1 MSIERKVT
9 YIVAGREFT
18 DKAEAEAYEQGGEF
32 ADVLD
37 SYLESCGYDITT
49 RGGRSLA
56 TRTRREVLA
65 FLQWAQDCGLSLMT
79 HVSTEDFGYPKLEPD
94 QEAA

>member
-37 SYLESCGYDITT
+37 DYLESCGYNSGA

-65 FLQWAQDCGLSLMT
+65 FLQWAQDCGLALVDNANAVET
-79 HVSTEDFGYPKLEPD
+79 A
-94 QEAA
+94 QEAD

>member
-1 MSIERKVT
+1 MPIERKVT

-32 ADVLD
+32 AYVLD
-37 SYLESCGYDITT
+37 AYLDSCGYDTGT

-56 TRTRREVLA
+56 TRTRREILA
-65 FLQWAQDCGLSLMT
+65 FLQWAQDCGLSLVDNANAMET
-79 HVSTEDFGYPKLEPD
+79 A